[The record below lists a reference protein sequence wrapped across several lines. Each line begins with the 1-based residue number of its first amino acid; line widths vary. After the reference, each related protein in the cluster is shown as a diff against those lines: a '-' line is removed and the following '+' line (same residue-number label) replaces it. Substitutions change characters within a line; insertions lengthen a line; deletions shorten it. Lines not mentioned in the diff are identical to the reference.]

1 MAATSKKSNTGVAK
15 SKAAAP
21 KAAAKKT
28 EQPVENTVETT
39 ATEEKAVEKTET
51 PVAETV
57 ESTESGKTDGLNG
70 LPFKVEDGLVTV
82 ISKKRAG
89 KSVYGTTGDIV
100 KFDENGIAKVKLE
113 DALHFQQIPGFEF
126 K

>member
-1 MAATSKKSNTGVAK
+1 MAATSKKSNIGVAK

-28 EQPVENTVETT
+28 ETPVENAVETT
-39 ATEEKAVEKTET
+39 TEEKAVEKTET
-51 PVAETV
+51 PVEKTV
-57 ESTESGKTDGLNG
+57 KNTESGKTDGLNG

-89 KSVYGTTGDIV
+89 KAVYGTTGDIV